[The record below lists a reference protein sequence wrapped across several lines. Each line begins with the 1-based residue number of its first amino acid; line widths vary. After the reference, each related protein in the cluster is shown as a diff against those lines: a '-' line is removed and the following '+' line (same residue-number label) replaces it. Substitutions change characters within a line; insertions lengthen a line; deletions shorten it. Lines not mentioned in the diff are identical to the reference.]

1 MNVTNN
7 TVATSQTWA
16 TTTTST
22 NTTGI
27 ISSATP
33 NTITIPS
40 ITIPNDYIKIGKIE
54 SHTITTG
61 NGSMIIEYNYTPK
74 IVDINVYGHDKPKV
88 VEVEFKYQ
96 HDTVKIKS
104 ICCDED
110 EFDLKKGVY
119 IAMSK
124 LLYGDEYT
132 TEGIEEKAHELSLK
146 KDNEK
151 MVNKAIKD
159 YYKKLKT
166 EEEAKKKSEE
176 EKLSKLRRKEKNR
189 ARRQK
194 RKERS
199 LNDLAELI
207 KKATK

>member
-1 MNVTNN
+1 MSVTNK
-7 TVATSQTWA
+7 TVIVP
-16 TTTTST
+16 TTTTAST
-22 NTTGI
+22 SSITGLPYATSNTI
-27 ISSATP
+27 SISSFTV
-33 NTITIPS
+33 
-40 ITIPNDYIKIGKIE
+40 PNDWIKIGEIE

-146 KDNEK
+146 KSNEK
-151 MVNKAIKD
+151 MVDKAIRD
-159 YYKKLKT
+159 YHRKIKTKEENDKKEK
-166 EEEAKKKSEE
+166 E
-176 EKLSKLRRKEKNR
+176 EKLAKLKRKEKNR

-194 RKERS
+194 KRERS
-199 LNDLAELI
+199 LEDLAELI
-207 KKATK
+207 KKATN

>member
-1 MNVTNN
+1 MSTNN
-7 TVATSQTWA
+7 YSIS
-16 TTTTST
+16 TTTTTGSST
-22 NTTGI
+22 SITGCPC
-27 ISSATP
+27 ATP

-40 ITIPNDYIKIGKIE
+40 DTILNDYTTIGKIK
-54 SHTITTG
+54 SYTVTTS
-61 NGSMIIEYNYTPK
+61 NGSMIIEYNYEPK

-88 VEVEFKYQ
+88 VEVEFKYKY
-96 HDTVKIKS
+96 DTTKIKS

-159 YYKKLKT
+159 YYKKLKEK
-166 EEEAKKKSEE
+166 EEDKKKKEE
-176 EKLSKLRRKEKNR
+176 EKRIRLNHEKKNKIK
-189 ARRQK
+189 RQK
-194 RKERS
+194 RKARMKK
-199 LNDLAELI
+199 ELI
-207 KKATK
+207 NLLKNINDGE

>member
-1 MNVTNN
+1 MSLTCN
-7 TVATSQTWA
+7 TVAIS
-16 TTTTST
+16 TTST
-22 NTTGI
+22 SSNNI
-27 ISSATP
+27 ISTPSATP
-33 NTITIPS
+33 NTITIY
-40 ITIPNDYIKIGKIE
+40 PNNIE
-54 SHTITTG
+54 VSTVQSHTVSTG
-61 NGSMIIEYNYTPK
+61 DFCIIPEYYLSPK

-88 VEVEFKYQ
+88 VEVEFRFEY
-96 HDTVKIKS
+96 DTKKIKS

-124 LLYGDEYT
+124 LLYGDIYT